1 VQLFFSGTFVLGV
14 MALAGLAL
22 MLEPAAAVAVLAL
35 PLMVWRAIG
44 AALLFG
50 VVIYLALSATG
61 RVSGLRFG
69 THRIDLPPAGLTALQ
84 VLLATLDLAAAAAAL
99 YVLLPDL
106 GVSFPAF
113 VGLFT
118 AAIIVGVLSHV
129 PGALGVFESLL
140 LLMLQ
145 PAPEQLPAVVG
156 GLVMFRAIYYVL
168 PLLLGALTLGALEWR
183 RSAGPIQRA
192 LGVGLRTASPL
203 APRLFA
209 TLTFLGGAV
218 LLASGALP
226 AEQARLDL
234 VSRLLPDSL
243 VEVSHLA
250 GSLIGMAL
258 LLLSRSLDHRVREAW
273 LATVWLLTAG
283 IAASLLKGFDYEEAI
298 FLLIL
303 LGGLVASWR
312 EFYRTSSLLEARL
325 TLRWALT
332 VAMTLAAVTWLIVFA
347 YRHVDYSHDLWWQF
361 ELQADAPRSLRAT
374 LGAAILLGVVGLLLL
389 LRPAVRKPALP
400 DSDALARAQAI
411 VAQGGAEGDWLA
423 LTGDKTLLFNDA
435 GDGFIMYAAIGRTW
449 VAMGEPV
456 GPKRAWPELI
466 WRFHEEANRHG
477 ARTVFYEVPG
487 RSCLSIWTWASAR

>member
-1 VQLFFSGTFVLGV
+1 
-14 MALAGLAL
+14 
-22 MLEPAAAVAVLAL
+22 
-35 PLMVWRAIG
+35 
-44 AALLFG
+44 
-50 VVIYLALSATG
+50 
-61 RVSGLRFG
+61 
-69 THRIDLPPAGLTALQ
+69 
-84 VLLATLDLAAAAAAL
+84 
-99 YVLLPDL
+99 
-106 GVSFPAF
+106 
-113 VGLFT
+113 
-118 AAIIVGVLSHV
+118 
-129 PGALGVFESLL
+129 
-140 LLMLQ
+140 
-145 PAPEQLPAVVG
+145 
-156 GLVMFRAIYYVL
+156 
-168 PLLLGALTLGALEWR
+168 
-183 RSAGPIQRA
+183 
-192 LGVGLRTASPL
+192 
-203 APRLFA
+203 
-209 TLTFLGGAV
+209 
-218 LLASGALP
+218 
-226 AEQARLDL
+226 
-234 VSRLLPDSL
+234 
-243 VEVSHLA
+243 
-250 GSLIGMAL
+250 MAL